1 MPEVWPRVGSP
12 QVVTGPRIPDEAF
25 RTVVERHREWLA
37 TSPGETVEAWQKSS
51 DNVAHSLGLEGE
63 EDHRAFEL
71 VSFMLGEL
79 REMSPEAIPEQ
90 HLYAGVVGIW
100 LGLSLARAT
109 GWEPPMH
116 PGG

>member
-1 MPEVWPRVGSP
+1 M
-12 QVVTGPRIPDEAF
+12 
-25 RTVVERHREWLA
+25 VERHREWLA

-63 EDHRAFEL
+63 DDQRAFEL

-79 REMSPEAIPEQ
+79 CEMDPEVILQQ
-90 HLYAGVVGIW
+90 HFYAGVVGIW
-100 LGLSLARAT
+100 LGLSLVRAT

-116 PGG
+116 PAG